1 MGIILGIDL
10 GTTNSA
16 VAVFNERGISEVLH
30 NPEGDNI
37 TPSVVQFDGDDIVV
51 GKEAK
56 NAHAILPDQTV
67 AFAKRFMD
75 APHKLGFSYRGQEYT
90 SIDISSI
97 ILKKLAEGATQATN
111 EEIDGVVITVPAYF
125 DTNAKEATKQAAE
138 IAGLKVLRMVMEP
151 TAAAI
156 YFSHINDNSL
166 NNKTVLVYDLGGGT
180 FDVSMIKING
190 DSVEVLATAGDAKL
204 GGKDIDEALIEYIKE
219 VIAKEHPDAD
229 LDYND
234 TEVKAEL
241 YELAENAKKSL
252 SQKSSVKLRFNSL
265 KEFKHDLLREAFE
278 KAIEHHIH
286 ESMNHVHIVVQQTQ
300 KPDHIVLV
308 GGSTRIPMVSE
319 MLEKE
324 FGIKPMANVNPD
336 EVVAQGAALLATKV
350 AIEEGIASGDHLSKK
365 VLSELKNLSVK
376 DIAPHSLGFIY
387 EDSYSGKIKNKILI
401 QKGSNLPCEETI
413 DGYGFDGQG
422 VTFRLTQ
429 GEFEDPEH
437 VEIIGN
443 LEIQGDEDARGG
455 RTGIL
460 ITISQKEDGSI
471 SVKNKSMP
479 SGKVYSLDVKSD
491 NLLSQNE
498 ISNKK
503 TELSKQSVE

>member
-56 NAHAILPDQTV
+56 NAHVIYPDQTV
-67 AFAKRFMD
+67 AFAKRFMHSPND
-75 APHKLGFSYRGQEYT
+75 LGFKYKGKPYS
-90 SIDISSI
+90 SIEISSI
-97 ILKKLAEGATQATN
+97 ILKKLAEGAKQATN
-111 EEIDGVVITVPAYF
+111 QEIDGVVITVPAYF

-138 IAGLKVLRMVMEP
+138 IVGLNVLRMVMEP

-156 YFSHINDNSL
+156 YFSHINDNAL
-166 NNKTVLVYDLGGGT
+166 HNKTVLVYDLGGGT

-204 GGKDIDEALIEYIKE
+204 GGKDIDEALIEYIKKT
-219 VIAKEHPDAD
+219 ITKEHPDAD

-234 TEVKAEL
+234 TEVRAEL
-241 YELAENAKKSL
+241 YELAESAKKSL
-252 SQKSSVKLRFNSL
+252 SQKNSVKLKL
-265 KEFKHDLLREAFE
+265 KCIKEFKHELTKEQFE
-278 KAIEHHIH
+278 QVIKHHIQ
-286 ESMNHVHIVVQQTQ
+286 ESMHQVHIVVEETQ
-300 KPDHIVLV
+300 KPDHIILV
-308 GGSTRIPMVSE
+308 GGSTRIPLVSS

-350 AIEEGIASGDHLSKK
+350 AIEEGVTSGEHLSSK
-365 VLSELKNLSVK
+365 VLTELKNLSVS

-387 EDSYSGKIKNKILI
+387 EDSSTGEVKNKILI
-401 QKGSNLPCEETI
+401 EKGRKLPCEETI
-413 DGYGFDGQG
+413 DGYGFDGPG
-422 VTFRLTQ
+422 VMFRLTQ
-429 GEFEDPEH
+429 GEFETVDD
-437 VEIIGN
+437 VKVIGE
-443 LEIQGDEDARGG
+443 LEIPADPQAMGG
-455 RTGIL
+455 RTQII
-460 ITISQKEDGSI
+460 ITILQKEDGSI
-471 SVKNKSMP
+471 AVKNKSMP
-479 SGKVYSLDVKSD
+479 SGKVFALDVKSE
-491 NLLSQNE
+491 NLLTQNE
-498 ISNKK
+498 ISNKRV
-503 TELSKQSVE
+503 ELSRQDVD

>member
-37 TPSVVQFDGDDIVV
+37 TPSVVQFDGDDVIV

-56 NAHAILPDQTV
+56 NAHVILPDQTV

-75 APHKLGFSYRGQEYT
+75 APHKLDFQYQGKEYT
-90 SIDISSI
+90 AIDISSI
-97 ILKKLAEGATQATN
+97 ILKKLAEGAKQATN
-111 EEIDGVVITVPAYF
+111 QEIDGVVITVPAYF

-138 IAGLKVLRMVMEP
+138 IVGLNVLRMVMEP

-156 YFSHINDNSL
+156 YFSHINDNAL
-166 NNKTVLVYDLGGGT
+166 HNKTVLVYDLGGGT
-180 FDVSMIKING
+180 FDVSMIQING
-190 DSVEVLATAGDAKL
+190 DNVEVLATEGNAKL

-219 VIAKEHPDAD
+219 TISKEHPDAD

-241 YELAENAKKSL
+241 YELAESAKKSL
-252 SQKSSVKLRFNSL
+252 SQKSSVKLKLKCL
-265 KEFKHDLLREAFE
+265 KEFKHELTREGFE

-286 ESMNHVHIVVQQTQ
+286 QSMNLVKIVVNQTQ

-308 GGSTRIPMVSE
+308 GGSTRIPMVAD

-324 FGIKPMANVNPD
+324 FGIKPMTNVNPD

-350 AIEEGIASGDHLSKK
+350 AIEEGVTSGDHLSHK
-365 VLSELKNLSVK
+365 VLSELKKLNVQ
-376 DIAPHSLGFIY
+376 DIAPHSLGFIA
-387 EDSYSGKIKNKILI
+387 EGTKNVILIPKGTQLPYSG
-401 QKGSNLPCEETI
+401 ETK
-413 DGYGFDGQG
+413 DYSFSGEFGFFQ
-422 VTFRLTQ
+422 LSQ
-429 GEFEDPEH
+429 GEFDSIDD
-437 VEIIGN
+437 VDIIGT
-443 LEIQGDEDARGG
+443 LDIPRDEETYARFGACP
-455 RTGIL
+455 IHIK
-460 ITISQKEDGSI
+460 ITQHEDGSI
-471 SVKNKSMP
+471 LVENVLY
-479 SGKVYSLDVKSD
+479 SGKKFHMEVKSE
-491 NLLSQNE
+491 NLLSHSE
-498 ISNKK
+498 ISKKK
-503 TELSKQSVE
+503 TELSKQNVE

>member
-75 APHKLGFSYRGQEYT
+75 APHKLGFNYQGKEYT
-90 SIDISSI
+90 SIEISAI

-111 EEIDGVVITVPAYF
+111 QDIDGVVITVPAYF

-138 IAGLKVLRMVMEP
+138 IAGLNVLRMVMEP

-156 YFSHINDNSL
+156 YFSHINDNAL

-190 DSVEVLATAGDAKL
+190 DNVEVLATAGDAKL

-219 VIAKEHPDAD
+219 VITKEYPDAG
-229 LDYND
+229 LDYHD

-241 YELAENAKKSL
+241 YELAENAKKAL

-265 KEFKHDLLREAFE
+265 KEFKHELTREAFE
-278 KAIEHHIH
+278 QAIEHHIH

-308 GGSTRIPMVSE
+308 GGSTRIPLVAE

-324 FGIKPMANVNPD
+324 FGLKPMANVNPD

-350 AIEEGIASGDHLSKK
+350 AIEEGIASGDHLSSK
-365 VLSELKNLSVK
+365 VLSELKNLSVS
-376 DIAPHSLGFIY
+376 DIAPHSLGFVVGGTRNI
-387 EDSYSGKIKNKILI
+387 ILI
-401 QKGSNLPCEETI
+401 PKGSKLPYIGETNE
-413 DGYGFDGQG
+413 YSFDGSYG
-422 VTFRLTQ
+422 LFELTQ
-429 GEFEDPEH
+429 GEFETKEDID
-437 VEIIGN
+437 IIGTMEVPRDAEAYS
-443 LEIQGDEDARGG
+443 LIGTTPVHIKIIQN
-455 RTGIL
+455 
-460 ITISQKEDGSI
+460 EDGSI
-471 SVKNKSMP
+471 LVENVLR
-479 SGKVYSLDVKSD
+479 SGKKFHLEVKSD
-491 NLLSQNE
+491 NLLSQSQIKE
-498 ISNKK
+498 KQ